1 MVFIDY
7 LCHFFLKKCIYK
19 QFNIACICRS
29 KNDSCGFDVDND
41 NWRRTFELMMKAK
54 VDNLFDGDIVQ
65 TVKLLGRVIVNGT
78 ASRTTELHSLEV
90 RSSDCQDSGEGNN

>member
-1 MVFIDY
+1 
-7 LCHFFLKKCIYK
+7 
-19 QFNIACICRS
+19 
-29 KNDSCGFDVDND
+29 
-41 NWRRTFELMMKAK
+41 MMKAK

-90 RSSDCQDSGEGNN
+90 KSSDCQDSGDGNN